1 MNVGEMSFITT
12 DNALLFVDEDRQEL
26 QTFYHFDH
34 TGVGVSKE
42 NFMYADDSNWDL
54 VAWKNIFYKWDQV
67 FETKGWGTI
76 YLGNHDMSRMVSRFG
91 NDTEQYQ
98 VLSAKMLHTF
108 ILSMRATPYIYNG
121 DEIGMINTN
130 HTNIK
135 KYHDLYTINY
145 YKQLKQKGEDH
156 QAFLNSH
163 SKISRDNGRTPLQWN
178 DNYQA
183 GFTTGDPW
191 LALNENY
198 QKVNVAEQEN
208 RADSVLHYFRTM
220 IQLRKKYITLIYG
233 TFEPVD
239 EHNRQLF
246 AYIRHYGNQK
256 LLVVLNFSEEQA
268 LLDAEIDLNNSLI
281 LIGNYKDPSRNKCY
295 KPFEAVIYEIER

>member
-1 MNVGEMSFITT
+1 MNVGEASGVNIN
-12 DNALLFVDEDRQEL
+12 DALLFVDEDRNEL

-34 TGVGVSKE
+34 TGFGISKE
-42 NFMYADDSNWDL
+42 NFMYADDNNKDL
-54 VAWKNIFYKWDQV
+54 IKWKKIFQNWDQV
-67 FETKGWGTI
+67 FAEKGWGTI
-76 YLGNHDMSRMVSRFG
+76 YLGNHDMSRMTSRFG
-91 NDTEQYQ
+91 NDSVEFRE
-98 VLSAKMLHTF
+98 LSAKMLHTYL
-108 ILSMRATPYIYNG
+108 LSMRGTPYIYNG

-135 KYHDLYTINY
+135 KYQDLYTINY
-145 YKQLKQKGEDH
+145 YNQLKQKGEDH

-183 GFTTGDPW
+183 GFTTGNPW

-198 QKVNVAEQEN
+198 QKANVAEQEN

-239 EHNRQLF
+239 EHNKQLF
-246 AYIRHYGNQK
+246 AYIRHYGNHK
-256 LLVVLNFSEEQA
+256 LLIVLNFSEEQA
-268 LLDAEIDLNNSLI
+268 LLDTEIDLNSSLI
-281 LIGNYKDPSRNKCY
+281 LISNYKDPSRNKWY